1 MAFLKPLVV
10 YDKITSL
17 YKVVPTAATVKT
29 EAGLLGVLQSES
41 IEPTGPTVPRNKTRD
56 IFWSPTL
63 FQRSIAEALVRRSIA
78 MMYRRALIPTP
89 IQHQVPEHTLHQG

>member
-1 MAFLKPLVV
+1 MV

-41 IEPTGPTVPRNKTRD
+41 IEPTGPTVPRGFFRPNLKT
-56 IFWSPTL
+56 I
-63 FQRSIAEALVRRSIA
+63 LVR
-78 MMYRRALIPTP
+78 
-89 IQHQVPEHTLHQG
+89 Q